1 MKEIRAIFIG
11 TGMCILLELIYV
23 LFLNSSN
30 RFGNAVME
38 FIVTLAISALGATI
52 FRKFSNK
59 SKNALATVAVF
70 ITNLF
75 ICCVGGNLLY
85 FYFK

>member
-11 TGMCILLELIYV
+11 TGMCILLELIYM
-23 LFLNSSN
+23 LFLNSNN
-30 RFGNAVME
+30 RFGNTVME
-38 FIVTLAISALGATI
+38 FIVTLATSALGATI

-59 SKNALATVAVF
+59 SKNALATVAVL